1 MKSLTESIM
10 RRNSGS
16 NASYKDMLEPGD
28 LVETVDKTLFMFVD
42 QKGNRNHGVNVPEDS
57 FIDYYSTIP
66 LSQYDDKLKNQAQP
80 DKNILTIYKTYGNA
94 MISRDYNQQ
103 DLKELLRDCRD
114 LKDEYGFEVIKVK

>member
-10 RRNSGS
+10 GRNSRS
-16 NASYKDMLEPGD
+16 NVSYKDMLEPGD

-42 QKGNRNHGVNVPEDS
+42 QNGDRRVNVPEDS
-57 FIDYYSTIP
+57 FVNYNSTIP

-80 DKNILTIYKTYGNA
+80 NYNILTIYKTYGNV
-94 MISRDYNQQ
+94 MISNDYNQR

-114 LKDEYGFEVIKVK
+114 MKDEYGFKVIKVK

>member
-10 RRNSGS
+10 GRNSGS
-16 NASYKDMLEPGD
+16 NVSYKDMLEPGD

-42 QKGNRNHGVNVPEDS
+42 QNGDRRVNVPEDS
-57 FIDYYSTIP
+57 FVNYNSTIP

-80 DKNILTIYKTYGNA
+80 NYNILTIYKTYGNV
-94 MISRDYNQQ
+94 MISNDYNQR

-114 LKDEYGFEVIKVK
+114 MKDEYGFKVIKVK

>member
-10 RRNSGS
+10 GRNSGS
-16 NASYKDMLEPGD
+16 NVSYKDMLEPGD

-42 QKGNRNHGVNVPEDS
+42 QNGDRRVNVPEDS

-80 DKNILTIYKTYGNA
+80 NYNILTIYKTYGNV
-94 MISRDYNQQ
+94 MISNDYNQR